1 MAERVLEKL
10 DILDEQT
17 KTLLATRAKK
27 NCLQSQVKKK
37 ISVIPLTFDFQLELE
52 KDIATSMSKTNSK
65 ITKDR
70 SYGTKK
76 PKSSNW

>member
-1 MAERVLEKL
+1 MYSFFSLCY
-10 DILDEQT
+10 ILD
-17 KTLLATRAKK
+17 LLQKD
-27 NCLQSQVKKK
+27 CLQSQVKRK

-52 KDIATSMSKTNSK
+52 KDIATSISKTNSK

-76 PKSSNW
+76 PKRLPL